1 MVGTFG
7 DPLTP
12 PLSPQPLPYV
22 APVPGGLRPGMAVY
36 VQGVVTPQP
45 DWFRVN
51 LATGPQ
57 EEADVALHV
66 NARFGAGVSVLN
78 SRRGGHWG
86 DEQRRDLHPLCPG
99 GPFEMVIS
107 VTPEGYRVLVN
118 GTFYEEFPHRLP
130 PEQVTAVNVDGDL
143 ELHSASV
150 LGLGA
155 LRVGFGFWGICWDLG
170 GPGGVSPHSE
180 PPLCAPQPVPF
191 IATIPGGLIPKKTII
206 IKGFVPHHANRFHIN
221 LRAGPGGDVVL
232 HLNPR
237 MDEGDAVVRNSF
249 LGGGWGHEERDIG
262 CCSPFQRGRYF
273 DLSIRCGNHRFKV
286 FVEGQPLFDFHHRVP
301 AGPHVD
307 VLEIEGD
314 VVLSYVHF

>member
-1 MVGTFG
+1 MAFV
-7 DPLTP
+7 P
-12 PLSPQPLPYV
+12 PPGYQPSYNPPLPYV
-22 APVPGGLRPGMAVY
+22 APVPGGLWPGMAVY
-36 VQGVVTPQP
+36 VQGVVTPQAE
-45 DWFRVN
+45 WFRVN
-51 LATGPQ
+51 LAAGPQ

-66 NARFGAGVSVLN
+66 NPRFGAGLAVLN

-86 DEQRRDLHPLCPG
+86 DEQRRELRPLCPG
-99 GPFEMVIS
+99 GAFEMVIS
-107 VTPEGYRVLVN
+107 VTPEGYRILVN

-150 LGLGA
+150 LGGGGA
-155 LRVGFGFWGICWDLG
+155 F
-170 GPGGVSPHSE
+170 
-180 PPLCAPQPVPF
+180 PPCVPDAPQVTPIYPDCNLPVMGQPPTLHPPVPF
-191 IATIPGGLIPKKTII
+191 IATIPGGLIPKKTIV
-206 IKGFVPHHANRFHIN
+206 IKGFVPHHASRFYVN
-221 LRAGPGGDVVL
+221 LRAGAGGDVVL

-237 MDEGDAVVRNSF
+237 MDEGDAVVRNAL
-249 LGGGWGHEERDIG
+249 LGGSWGAEERDLP

-286 FVEGQPLFDFHHRVP
+286 FVQGQPLFDFHHRVP